1 MKMMVEKGMKEGA
14 LGIGSSHIYA
24 PAFYSSTEELIEI
37 SKEAAKYDGM
47 YISHM
52 RSEGDRLLESLD
64 ELIRIAAEADIRAKL
79 YHLKM
84 SG

>member
-1 MKMMVEKGMKEGA
+1 MKEGA
-14 LGIGSSHIYA
+14 LGIGSSLIYA

-37 SKEAAKYDGM
+37 CKVAAKYEGM

-64 ELIRIAAEADIRAKL
+64 ELIRIAAEAK
-79 YHLKM
+79 YQ
-84 SG
+84 S